1 MKATLLTALIAA
13 TATLTGLVAK
23 VETASA
29 AAFTWDT
36 SWTQPTI
43 SSKLQTGFND
53 TPFQQFVQKESVAI
67 ANSGQFKLDPSKLN
81 LKYDYNVSVD
91 FINEGA
97 SYRNQLA
104 FNATGTTNKSGL
116 IFKDASCDG
125 IVSGCIM
132 GTGVKAVNPLNLGDG
147 VNIGTIAGG
156 TQLDLF
162 LKANGLNNPNNNIFG
177 TQTASNADGLQ
188 HVVAY
193 AYNNYIILGFED
205 LYGALHATGG
215 LNQNSDRDFND
226 LVVVLDIGEANV
238 KALIS
243 ATVPEPSVTLSM
255 FAVGAVSMF
264 GLRRRRQT
272 RTSN

>member
-1 MKATLLTALIAA
+1 MTPNMKPIFLTALIAA
-13 TATLTGLVAK
+13 TATLTGLVSK

-29 AAFTWDT
+29 ADFTWNNA
-36 SWTQPTI
+36 WTQPTI
-43 SSKLQTGFND
+43 SSKSATGFND

-81 LKYDYNVSVD
+81 LKYDHDVSVY

-116 IFKDASCDG
+116 LFKDASCDG
-125 IVSGCIM
+125 VGCVM
-132 GTGVKAVNPLNLGDG
+132 GGGASVLNLGDG
-147 VNIGTIAGG
+147 VKLGNVTAG
-156 TQLDLF
+156 TQLDFF
-162 LKANGLNNPNNNIFG
+162 LKADGLNHPTNNIFG

-188 HVVAY
+188 HAVAY
-193 AYNNYIILGFED
+193 AYNNYILLAFED
-205 LYGALHATGG
+205 LYGGLHATGG

-238 KALIS
+238 KALIGTS
-243 ATVPEPSVTLSM
+243 VPEPSVTLSM

-272 RTSN
+272 RNSN

>member
-13 TATLTGLVAK
+13 TATLTGLVSK

-29 AAFTWDT
+29 GAFTWNNT
-36 SWTQPTI
+36 NTWTQPTI
-43 SSKLQTGFND
+43 YSGFNAA
-53 TPFQQFVQKESVAI
+53 PFQQFVQKEGI
-67 ANSGQFKLDPSKLN
+67 ALPNSGQVKLDPSKLN

-97 SYRNQLA
+97 SFRNQLA
-104 FNATGTTNKSGL
+104 FNARGTTNKSGL

-125 IVSGCIM
+125 DGCMM
-132 GTGVKAVNPLNLGDG
+132 GGGVKALNIGDG
-147 VNIGTIAGG
+147 VNIGNIAGG
-156 TQLDLF
+156 TQLDFF

-255 FAVGAVSMF
+255 FALGAVSMF
-264 GLRRRRQT
+264 GLRRRLQT

>member
-13 TATLTGLVAK
+13 TATLTGLVSK

-29 AAFTWDT
+29 AGFTWNNA
-36 SWTQPTI
+36 WAQPTI
-43 SSKLQTGFND
+43 SSESKTGFND

-67 ANSGQFKLDPSKLN
+67 PNSGQFKLDPSKLN
-81 LKYDYNVSVD
+81 LKYNYNVSVD

-97 SYRNQLA
+97 SFRNQLA

-125 IVSGCIM
+125 VSGCMM
-132 GTGVKAVNPLNLGDG
+132 GGGVSSLNFGDG
-147 VNIGTIAGG
+147 VNIGNIAGG
-156 TQLDLF
+156 TQLDFF
-162 LKANGLNNPNNNIFG
+162 LKANGLNNPNGNIFG

-205 LYGALHATGG
+205 LYGALHATGN

-238 KALIS
+238 RELIS